1 MVKALKPFDIIS
13 APYIDLD
20 GNVKVFD
27 NGEPQR
33 GLFMVL
39 AVDYDNITCCKIT
52 SQTNDAYLTNS
63 VLITKSANSFL
74 RADSYI
80 QLDKLHTLFAGS
92 ANYLGY
98 VDKPSRSHICD
109 VFVEYLN
116 GLADSVIRF
125 SNPPLKK
132 QYVSPNRK

>member
-1 MVKALKPFDIIS
+1 MDKVLKPFDIIS
-13 APYIDLD
+13 SPYVSLSGD
-20 GNVKVFD
+20 VKVYED
-27 NGEPQR
+27 GGIQR

-52 SQTNDAYLTNS
+52 SQKNDAYLTNS
-63 VLITKSANSFL
+63 VLITKSANPFL